1 MLEYFEGCFLLKLF
15 LGSTPHGRRRRRR
28 RLAERSVA
36 SLCED
41 PGRRGTASRC
51 REDLPEPL
59 HPRMVRSAMHR
70 TLDTIGGS
78 DGPWVD
84 VCIDEY
90 EI

>member
-15 LGSTPHGRRRRRR
+15 FGSTPHDVVDSPSG
-28 RLAERSVA
+28 A

-51 REDLPEPL
+51 REDLPGDL

-70 TLDTIGGS
+70 TLIGGS

-84 VCIDEY
+84 VCIDQY